1 MSVSMSVRIRLRAFL
16 SAVHGIQRSP
26 KYNIELLTTGR
37 RPRKLKESGMVIV
50 IVTHFLFTEMSK
62 KNKYTNA
69 DNLLSIINLCYII
82 EPPTEKELQLI
93 STLYQTYIDKNNIE
107 EYCITTLWVSTIY
120 YIENIPIK
128 IKRQKTW
135 P

>member
-1 MSVSMSVRIRLRAFL
+1 
-16 SAVHGIQRSP
+16 
-26 KYNIELLTTGR
+26 
-37 RPRKLKESGMVIV
+37 
-50 IVTHFLFTEMSK
+50 MSK

>member
-1 MSVSMSVRIRLRAFL
+1 MSVRIRLRAFL

-62 KNKYTNA
+62 ACKYIYNTVVYIRRKYYA
-69 DNLLSIINLCYII
+69 IHGQYVQYVAENL
-82 EPPTEKELQLI
+82 
-93 STLYQTYIDKNNIE
+93 D
-107 EYCITTLWVSTIY
+107 EY
-120 YIENIPIK
+120 ENILSPYDRK
-128 IKRQKTW
+128 CHTN
-135 P
+135 